1 MKKLGTFTA
10 ALGFIYLGVW
20 MVFKNTNSTLAEELF
35 KWWPILIVFLGIEI
49 LVYFGTRNSEQKT
62 GFNFLVI
69 VVLFLFIGIN
79 GVQFVGS
86 KIGSGI
92 NWLGNNV
99 KINDSIDFFNSINEN
114 NYKVINSEAN
124 LQSGL
129 KTINLLVNNGD
140 IRLRKS
146 SDANI
151 KIEANIYVDKNYNNN
166 KYNINSNKSNDGYT
180 IDIRESYIKK
190 SEIYLYIPEGC
201 NIKVNSD
208 NIRIKSE
215 DEIKDLDYDVKSQ
228 NGSVDL
234 IQGKSLKLDFNNG
247 SIKVRDIKDV
257 DIKSNNGSI
266 NLDGAI
272 ENIGVKSNNGLVNVN
287 NKLCKNIDISL
298 NIGTIKFNTEDKNID
313 LSVDIN
319 RGAVDI
325 NGTKRINSSVKETM
339 GTGENKVKMQIDN
352 GAVTVRN
359 QE

>member
-1 MKKLGTFTA
+1 M
-10 ALGFIYLGVW
+10 
-20 MVFKNTNSTLAEELF
+20 
-35 KWWPILIVFLGIEI
+35 
-49 LVYFGTRNSEQKT
+49 
-62 GFNFLVI
+62 
-69 VVLFLFIGIN
+69 
-79 GVQFVGS
+79 
-86 KIGSGI
+86 
-92 NWLGNNV
+92 
-99 KINDSIDFFNSINEN
+99 
-114 NYKVINSEAN
+114 
-124 LQSGL
+124 
-129 KTINLLVNNGD
+129 
-140 IRLRKS
+140 
-146 SDANI
+146 
-151 KIEANIYVDKNYNNN
+151 
-166 KYNINSNKSNDGYT
+166 
-180 IDIRESYIKK
+180 
-190 SEIYLYIPEGC
+190 
-201 NIKVNSD
+201 NSD

-215 DEIKDLDYDVKSQ
+215 DEIKDLIYDVKAQ

-247 SIKVRDIKDV
+247 SVKVRDIKDV

-272 ENIGVKSNNGLVNVN
+272 ENIVVKSNNGLVNVN